1 MPSVEKKRFKK
12 IRNHQIKILKRLW
25 RHLSHRRHVQ
35 FYLLFLLMILVS
47 FAEVISIGLIGPFL
61 GVISTPDRLF
71 VVSYVQPIVHFFQLT
86 EARQLLPV
94 LVVAFILA
102 TLFAGLMRL
111 LLLFAQNKISYG
123 VGADLGIDIYRRTL
137 FQPYSIHVMRNT
149 SEVISGIWSKSN
161 NVVHST
167 LFPVITILSS
177 SMMVIGI
184 VIFMMMIEPMITS
197 IAFLGFGLIYLFAV
211 VATKGRLSRDSK
223 SVSQEVT
230 AIHKALQEGLGGI
243 RDILIDGSQD
253 LHCNIYQQADI
264 RLRKS
269 QISVQIIGGSPR
281 FIIEALGMI
290 LIAILAVVLAGDD
303 GGLTN
308 AMPTLGV
315 LALGAQR
322 MLPML
327 QNSYQSW
334 TLIRSGDA
342 SLRDT
347 LVLLDQPLPKYA
359 LKTTAKKL
367 LFENSIALKKVSFRY
382 LAGAPLVL
390 KDISLSIKKGDRVGI
405 IGSTGSGKSTLLDLI
420 MALLFPTEGEV
431 LIDGVPLSNLNTQEW
446 QRNIAH
452 VPQMIFLADSTVEE
466 NIAFGVSP
474 EKIDRDLVKLA
485 AKQAN
490 IYDVIEGWSD
500 GFLTQIGEKGVRL
513 SGGQRQ
519 RIGIARALYKKSN
532 VLILDEATS
541 SLDGETES
549 SVMDSIRNLPEGLTL
564 LIVAHRLS
572 TLKICNS
579 IIQIENGVIKS
590 TGSFSSVIGDR

>member
-1 MPSVEKKRFKK
+1 
-12 IRNHQIKILKRLW
+12 
-25 RHLSHRRHVQ
+25 
-35 FYLLFLLMILVS
+35 MIFVS
-47 FAEVISIGLIGPFL
+47 FAEVISIGLLGPFL
-61 GVISTPDRLF
+61 GALSAPEKLF
-71 VVSYVQPIVHFFQLT
+71 ALSSIQPIVRFFQLT
-86 EARQLLPV
+86 DSKQLLPV
-94 LVVAFILA
+94 LVTAFILA

-111 LLLFAQNKISYG
+111 LLLFYQTKIAYG
-123 VGADLGIDIYRRTL
+123 VGADLSVDIYRRTL
-137 FQPYSIHVMRNT
+137 FQPYAVHVMRNT
-149 SEVISGIWSKSN
+149 SEVISGIWTKAN
-161 NVVHST
+161 NVVHNT
-167 LFPVITILSS
+167 FFPAITVLSS
-177 SMMVIGI
+177 TMMMVGI
-184 VIFMMMIEPMITS
+184 IIIMVMIEPIITA
-197 IAFLGFGLIYLFAV
+197 IAFFGLGLIYVLV
-211 VATKGRLSRDSK
+211 VIATKGRLSNDSK
-223 SVSQEVT
+223 SVSREVT
-230 AIHKALQEGLGGI
+230 AILKALQEGLGGI
-243 RDILIDGSQD
+243 RDVLIDGSQD
-253 LHCNIYQQADI
+253 MHCNIYQQADM

-269 QISVQIIGGSPR
+269 QVSVQIIGGAPR
-281 FIIEALGMI
+281 LIIEAFGMV
-290 LIAILAVVLAGDD
+290 LIAILAAALADGN
-303 GGLTN
+303 GGL
-308 AMPTLGV
+308 ASAIPTLGV

-327 QNSYQSW
+327 QNTYQSW

-347 LVLLDQPLPKYA
+347 LILLDQSLPECATKIT
-359 LKTTAKKL
+359 LKKL
-367 LFENSIALKKVSFRY
+367 SFENLISLKKVSFRY
-382 LAGAPLVL
+382 LPGTPLVL
-390 KDISLSIKKGDRVGI
+390 RDISFSIKKGDRVGI

-431 LIDGVPLSNLNTQEW
+431 LIDGLLLSKENAHEW

-452 VPQMIFLADSTVEE
+452 VPQLIFLADSTVEE
-466 NIAFGVSP
+466 NIAFGVP
-474 EKIDRDLVKLA
+474 LEKIDRNLVRLA

-490 IYDVIEGWSD
+490 IYDDIESWGD

-532 VLILDEATS
+532 VLVLDEATS